1 MNETGGIAHT
11 IPDHEKL
18 ITKGTNGIIK
28 EIAEHQKQAQLNVI
42 DPEELKKAR
51 DNPDLYPNIVV
62 RVSGY
67 TVYFRDLAPAV
78 QDEIIQRST
87 FAA

>member
-1 MNETGGIAHT
+1 M
-11 IPDHEKL
+11 
-18 ITKGTNGIIK
+18 
-28 EIAEHQKQAQLNVI
+28 QAQLNVI

-51 DNPDLYPNIVV
+51 DNPDLYPNLVV

-67 TVYFRDLAPAV
+67 TVYFRDLAPVV

-87 FAA
+87 LAA